1 MADTCQGTLPD
12 EITLVDGYGCAP
24 SQRDGDYDGVT
35 DDLDICPNT
44 PETEVLDVD
53 DNGCSE
59 SERDTDGD
67 GAIDSVDE
75 YPFDPTQTID
85 TDGDGFGNNPTGND
99 GDNCPDEEGTSTGNL
114 RGCIDG
120 DGDGWAD
127 IEDIVPNIG
136 TQWNDTDGD
145 GYYDNYANILW
156 KDDVMRVNLSW
167 PGQLVPGARDPDR
180 CPLHANSFQNSQGNP
195 GCPDDMYPAGD
206 DSGDNTSN
214 TFVTRDTGGGLG
226 ATAWILIAALVI
238 LLIAIGGGT
247 TMLMKKPKKKMK
259 KRSIVH
265 SNDEKPVESEADTED
280 GLPLEDDPNYK
291 VDEKGCEWWYDEGVW
306 WYRKPDMEEWT
317 EYDS

>member
-1 MADTCQGTLPD
+1 
-12 EITLVDGYGCAP
+12 
-24 SQRDGDYDGVT
+24 
-35 DDLDICPNT
+35 
-44 PETEVLDVD
+44 
-53 DNGCSE
+53 
-59 SERDTDGD
+59 
-67 GAIDSVDE
+67 
-75 YPFDPTQTID
+75 
-85 TDGDGFGNNPTGND
+85 
-99 GDNCPDEEGTSTGNL
+99 
-114 RGCIDG
+114 
-120 DGDGWAD
+120 
-127 IEDIVPNIG
+127 
-136 TQWNDTDGD
+136 
-145 GYYDNYANILW
+145 
-156 KDDVMRVNLSW
+156 
-167 PGQLVPGARDPDR
+167 
-180 CPLHANSFQNSQGNP
+180 
-195 GCPDDMYPAGD
+195 MYPAGD